1 MTGGIR
7 MGMTPP
13 QPGAF
18 IRVEAHE
25 ELELSV
31 SGAARIPGV
40 RRRDRRSAVSV
51 GMIVA
56 LREVFFIVAKRGQRV
71 PGRAIWGQG
80 VDSA

>member
-1 MTGGIR
+1 MTDGGIK

-13 QPGAF
+13 CPGAF

-40 RRRDRRSAVSV
+40 RRRDRRSTVSV
-51 GMIVA
+51 GMIVG
-56 LREVFFIVAKRGQRV
+56 LREFF
-71 PGRAIWGQG
+71 
-80 VDSA
+80 SS